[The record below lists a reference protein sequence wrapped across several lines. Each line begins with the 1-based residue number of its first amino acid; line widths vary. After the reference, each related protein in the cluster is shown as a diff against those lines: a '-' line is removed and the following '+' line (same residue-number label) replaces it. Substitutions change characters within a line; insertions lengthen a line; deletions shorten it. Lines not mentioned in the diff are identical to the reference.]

1 MEGHVVKMGAVWDRT
16 TKFLRANSGAVMTI
30 AGLAIFLPTVVSQIA
45 QLALAGDDPTQMSA
59 AGGIIGLITTIVTIF
74 GQVALVALAI
84 DATLGT
90 GGAFSVAGRRLLP
103 VIGVSIL
110 VALIFFLLFLPFVF
124 ILFGSGVD
132 FAALQAGDTSAM
144 PELGGGTA
152 LFLALYTLVLI
163 PIMFWLAARLSVVM
177 PVVVWERLGIGAI
190 GRTFRLT
197 KGYAL
202 KIVGIFILFLIVFIV
217 ASMAVVGVFGAIFA
231 LVAGGV
237 QGLTVGA
244 VLLAIISALLTVV
257 FTVIYTVFLTKLYKS
272 LIEETEP
279 AAVFE

>member
-1 MEGHVVKMGAVWDRT
+1 MVKMGAVWDRT
-16 TKFLRANSGAVMTI
+16 TKFLRANSGAVLTI
-30 AGLAIFLPTVVSQIA
+30 AGLAIFLPTVAGTVLQA
-45 QLALAGDDPTQMSA
+45 ALAGDEPTSTSA
-59 AGGIIGLITTIVTIF
+59 AGGIVSLITTIISML
-74 GQVALVALAI
+74 GQIALVALAI

-90 GGAFSVAGRRLLP
+90 NGAFSVAGRRLLP

-110 VALIFFLLFLPFVF
+110 VSLIFLLLFLPLIV

-132 FAALQAGDTSAM
+132 WAALQAGDASTM
-144 PELGGGTA
+144 PEMTGGTA
-152 LFLALYTLVLI
+152 LFLGLYTLVLVPVI
-163 PIMFWLAARLSVVM
+163 FWLAARFSVIM
-177 PVVVWERLGIGAI
+177 PVVVWERLGVGAI

-202 KIVGIFILFLIVFIV
+202 KIIGVFILFLIVFIV
-217 ASMAVVGVFGAIFA
+217 AGLAIGGVFGAILA
-231 LVAGGV
+231 LTTDGV
-237 QGLTVGA
+237 QGLTVGGI
-244 VLLAIISALLTVV
+244 LMAIIMGLLTVI